1 MLWTFCSND
10 SITQC
15 NLLFRIASLLDESVQ
30 TVWTFNGK
38 KGYMFTGDGPSLNNA
53 RSNHACSIF
62 RSETHGG
69 NPIIVVAG
77 GKSLKGAFHISP

>member
-1 MLWTFCSND
+1 M
-10 SITQC
+10 
-15 NLLFRIASLLDESVQ
+15 LDESVQ
-30 TVWTFNGK
+30 TVWIFNEN
-38 KGYMFTGDGPSLNNA
+38 KGYMYIGNGPRLNNA

-77 GKSLKGAFHISP
+77 GKSLKGAFHISL